1 MSEIRIG
8 IIGNVDSGKST
19 LVSVLT
25 NEGLLDD
32 GRGSARKMVL
42 KHQHEKETGRTSC
55 ISHKYLIVNENKYIT
70 FVDLAGH
77 EKYLKTT
84 LRGLSGGCIDYVI
97 VVIGAN
103 MGVSRMTREHISIAT
118 ALDIPIIIAI
128 TKIDLG
134 RDNILKKTIK
144 DTRKIIKNSR
154 STVNTIYVVKDTESI
169 KKHFNYY
176 NENYKTYCPIF
187 LISNKSGSN
196 IKRLRNF
203 IKNLDPRY
211 DWLKFKEDKKLF
223 VIDDKFI
230 VNGVGLVLSGKLKS
244 GCVSKND
251 KLFVGPFN
259 GKWYRILIKSIH
271 NNFRKLVDTLE
282 TGESGCFAIRFI
294 DKVDP
299 KTLKFSKGTIV
310 IDNSKYITN
319 KFNANIIVLNSH
331 ATTITKTYQPVI
343 NCNTITQAAKIS
355 YMKSDC
361 IRGGDKTEIGLEF
374 IHKPEYITIGDIFIF
389 REGKTR
395 GIGKVLSLEKI

>member
-19 LVSVLT
+19 LVGVLS
-25 NEGLLDD
+25 NVGILDN
-32 GRGSARKMVL
+32 GRGSARKLVL
-42 KHQHEKETGRTSC
+42 KHPHEKETGRTSC
-55 ISHKYLIVNENKYIT
+55 ISHKYLIVNDNKYIT

-118 ALDIPIIIAI
+118 ALDIPIIIVI

-134 RDNILKKTIK
+134 RYNILTKTIK
-144 DTRKIIKNSR
+144 DTKKIIKNSR
-154 STVNTIYVVKDTESI
+154 STVNKIYVVKDSELI
-169 KKHFNYY
+169 KKHIVYY
-176 NENYKTYCPIF
+176 NKNYKNYCPIF
-187 LISNKSGSN
+187 LISNKSGKN
-196 IKRLRNF
+196 IKRFRNF
-203 IKNLDPRY
+203 IKNLKPRY
-211 DWLKFKEDKKLF
+211 DWLKFKENKKLF
-223 VIDDKFI
+223 VIDNKFI

-244 GCVSKND
+244 GCISKND

-259 GKWYRILIKSIH
+259 GKWNRIIIKSIH

-282 TGESGCFAIRFI
+282 TGESGCLAIRFL
-294 DKVDP
+294 DKIDP
-299 KTLKFSKGTIV
+299 KIFKLRKGTIV
-310 IDNSKYITN
+310 IDDSKYIIN

-331 ATTITKTYQPVI
+331 STTITRTYQPVI
-343 NCNTITQAAKIS
+343 NCNTITQTAKIC
-355 YMKSDC
+355 YMKDEC
-361 IRGGDKTEIGLEF
+361 IRGGDKTEICLEF
-374 IHKPEYITIGDIFIF
+374 IHKPEYLTIGDIFIF

>member
-25 NEGLLDD
+25 NNDILDD
-32 GRGSARKMVL
+32 GRGSARKLVL
-42 KHQHEKETGRTSC
+42 KHAHEKETGRTSC

-103 MGVSRMTREHISIAT
+103 MGVSRMTREHISIAA
-118 ALDIPIIIAI
+118 ALDIPIMIAI

-144 DTRKIIKNSR
+144 DTRKIIRLSR
-154 STVNTIYVVKDTESI
+154 SNVKTIYVVRDKESM
-169 KKHFNYY
+169 KKHFSHY
-176 NENYKTYCPIF
+176 NENYKTNCPIF
-187 LISNKSGSN
+187 LISNKSGKN
-196 IKRLRNF
+196 IKRFRNF
-203 IKNLDPRY
+203 LKNLEPRY
-211 DWLKFKEDKKLF
+211 DWLKLKDGKKLF
-223 VIDDKFI
+223 VIDDKFN

-244 GCVSKND
+244 GRINKND
-251 KLFVGPFN
+251 KLYVGPFN
-259 GKWYRILIKSIH
+259 GIYHKIVIKSLH
-271 NNFRKLVDTLE
+271 NNFRQLVDILE
-282 TGESGCFAIRFI
+282 TGESGCMAIRFI
-294 DKVDP
+294 DKVDF
-299 KTLKFSKGTIV
+299 KTLKFGKGKIV
-310 IDNSKYITN
+310 IDDSKYITN
-319 KFNANIIVLNSH
+319 KFNANIMVLNSH

-355 YMKSDC
+355 YMKKDC

-374 IHKPEYITIGDIFIF
+374 IHKPEYLSIGDIFIF

>member
-25 NEGLLDD
+25 NGLLDD

-42 KHQHEKETGRTSC
+42 KHAHEKETGRTSC
-55 ISHKYLIVNENKYIT
+55 ISHKYLIVNDNKYIT

-103 MGVSRMTREHISIAT
+103 MGVSRMTREHISIAS

-134 RDNILKKTIK
+134 RDNILNKTIK

-154 STVNTIYVVKDTESI
+154 STVKTIYVVKDNELI
-169 KKHFNYY
+169 KRHFNYY

-187 LISNKSGSN
+187 LISNKSGLN
-196 IKRLRNF
+196 INRLRNF
-203 IKNLDPRY
+203 LKNLKPRY

-223 VIDDKFI
+223 AIDNRFI
-230 VNGVGLVLSGKLKS
+230 ITGVGLVLSGKLKS
-244 GCVSKND
+244 GCIKKND

-259 GKWYRILIKSIH
+259 GKWYRIIIKSIH
-271 NNFRKLVDTLE
+271 NNFRKLVDVLK
-282 TGESGCFAIRFI
+282 TGESGCFAIRI
-294 DKVDP
+294 LDKVDP
-299 KTLKFSKGTIV
+299 KTLKFKGTII

-343 NCNTITQAAKIS
+343 NCNTITQSAKIL
-355 YMKSDC
+355 YMKDEC

-374 IHKPEYITIGDIFIF
+374 IHRPEYLTIGDIFIF